1 MSELAGF
8 AGFTGFAAD
17 HSEPLTR
24 TAYLLTGAVR

>member
-8 AGFTGFAAD
+8 AGFAAD